1 MENDEIMQSILQVG
15 GIFSKQSEEAGI
27 KDKQGEEDEDL
38 SSSDSDI
45 DPEKRVP
52 QTKKDGNTRIDGQN
66 CSTCGGPTPQEEK
79 EKTKKK

>member
-38 SSSDSDI
+38 SSSDSEC
-45 DPEKRVP
+45 DPEKRGS
-52 QTKKDGNTRIDGQN
+52 QTKKDGNGNSGCQS

-79 EKTKKK
+79 EK